1 MPVTLGEGHRS
12 RLRSGAERYRL
23 LLRYIYM
30 GVVAKRSSMTFF
42 SDGSNHYSPRVRIVL
57 AEKGVTVDI
66 IDVDAEHKPE
76 DLADLNPYN
85 SLPTLVDRDL
95 CFTKLM

>member
-1 MPVTLGEGHRS
+1 MPLTLGEGHRS

-42 SDGSNHYSPRVRIVL
+42 SDGLGTPYSESIWVFV
-57 AEKGVTVDI
+57 G
-66 IDVDAEHKPE
+66 
-76 DLADLNPYN
+76 
-85 SLPTLVDRDL
+85 
-95 CFTKLM
+95 KL